1 MPCFL
6 ARERSRSRKEAGAVA
21 HTLTQ
26 HRKGGSEVLCGFVAT
41 LVYTIRNRLKKQK
54 PGRVYLKEI
63 YRDSKTKAF
72 KSKSMLVCCTASF
85 IVFLGR
91 GICPGVSWGMYVEAR
106 GQLCG
111 GSSLLPLTYTWALR
125 IQALSSVTY
134 LISLLLYM

>member
-85 IVFLGR
+85 IVFWGGGFVLGCR
-91 GICPGVSWGMYVEAR
+91 GACMWRPEV
-106 GQLCG
+106 
-111 GSSLLPLTYTWALR
+111 
-125 IQALSSVTY
+125 SSVEVV
-134 LISLLLYM
+134 LSFHLHIHGL